1 MPVSNNGGVNDFK
14 MTKPGKIATM
24 GKPNQQNSAK
34 PDQFLTKNTLEKTSK
49 LIEEGKKGKWEKTI
63 TKDKLIPKDDKPIMN
78 LHSNKDFIKTNKKE
92 TVLYVNKKEEAQASN
107 VNYGKVPKY
116 LTKVKDE
123 IENEYNLLNDLKREM
138 DEERRNS
145 NLTRI
150 SEDRRSELVSQLEDQ
165 LAQINAYLSSAA
177 IHTKMDMHLIRKKEE
192 KEEKAR
198 DIEK

>member
-1 MPVSNNGGVNDFK
+1 
-14 MTKPGKIATM
+14 M
-24 GKPNQQNSAK
+24 G
-34 PDQFLTKNTLEKTSK
+34 
-49 LIEEGKKGKWEKTI
+49 EKTI

-107 VNYGKVPKY
+107 VDYGKVPKY

-177 IHTKMDMHLIRKKEE
+177 ITPKWTCILFARRRRKKRKQEIL
-192 KEEKAR
+192 KNN
-198 DIEK
+198 